1 MILTAPE
8 ILKNIQSGNIVLTP
22 FNADNLNPN
31 SYNVTIGNELVMYK
45 ETIIDLKQKAIPQSI
60 TIPTSGLILQPGRV
74 YLAKTQEYT
83 ETRGLVPVLYGRS
96 SAARAGLSV
105 QCGGGLGDTGY
116 KGVWTL
122 SLSVVQPVRLYPGM
136 SIAQLVYFKT
146 LGESVEYSGKYQ
158 GSTSAESFKLS

>member
-8 ILKNIQSGNIVLTP
+8 ILKHIQSGDIIIAP

-31 SYNVTIGNELVMYK
+31 SYNVTIGNELLMYK
-45 ETIIDLKQKAIPQSI
+45 ETIIDLKQKATPISI
-60 TIPTSGLILQPGRV
+60 TIPTNGLILQPGRV
-74 YLAKTQEYT
+74 YLAKTLEHT
-83 ETRGLVPVLYGRS
+83 ETKGLVPVLYGRS

-116 KGVWTL
+116 KGAWTL
-122 SLSVVQPVRLYPGM
+122 SLGVVQPTRVYPEM

-146 LGESVEYSGKYQ
+146 VGDVVEYSGKYQ
-158 GSTSAESFKLS
+158 GSTSAEGFKIS